1 MALKVIGSG
10 LGRTGTLSLKTALE
24 HLGFNPCH
32 HMKEVGIDPKQIDW
46 FLRASKGEKVNWK
59 LVFDKFEAAVDWPAA
74 AYYKELSEEFPDA
87 KIVMGIRDPEAW
99 YQSVSETI
107 YTVAPNVPGWLK
119 FFVPP
124 AKKWVQMVEQT
135 IWANELEGRF
145 EDKTFAIEFFN
156 RRIAEVKQN
165 IPADRL
171 LVHQPQDGWEPLCK
185 FLDLPVPATTYPWV
199 NEGKEI
205 KRAVKLLK
213 ILKWL
218 PLFLLTTVLIFFLN

>member
-1 MALKVIGSG
+1 
-10 LGRTGTLSLKTALE
+10 
-24 HLGFNPCH
+24 
-32 HMKEVGIDPKQIDW
+32 
-46 FLRASKGEKVNWK
+46 
-59 LVFDKFEAAVDWPAA
+59 
-74 AYYKELSEEFPDA
+74 
-87 KIVMGIRDPEAW
+87 
-99 YQSVSETI
+99 
-107 YTVAPNVPGWLK
+107 
-119 FFVPP
+119 
-124 AKKWVQMVEQT
+124 MVEQT

-213 ILKWL
+213 ILNWL